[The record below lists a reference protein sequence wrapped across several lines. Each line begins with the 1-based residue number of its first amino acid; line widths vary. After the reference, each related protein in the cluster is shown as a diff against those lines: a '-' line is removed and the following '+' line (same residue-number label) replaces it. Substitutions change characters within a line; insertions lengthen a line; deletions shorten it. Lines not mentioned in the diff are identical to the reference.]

1 MKVYLLNYVEK
12 NIKEIILITLIIF
25 IGLIIGII
33 YINSLTDENIS
44 KVDSHVNSVVDY
56 IKELNCEESKIDNTV
71 ILFSNLKKNILY
83 IMLIGLFSLCIIG
96 LPIMYLLIGFKSFS
110 LGYTMSAILATLGTK
125 SGIIFICS
133 SMILH
138 NIIYLIGIY
147 LISISGIDLYKEI
160 VVNKSENI
168 RLKIISHIIFIVI
181 SVLISVFAALVETFI
196 SNNLFI
202 MLKDFI

>member
-56 IKELNCEESKIDNTV
+56 IKKLNCEESKIDNTV
-71 ILFSNLKKNILY
+71 ILFSNLKRNILY

>member
-12 NIKEIILITLIIF
+12 NIKEIILITLFIF

-71 ILFSNLKKNILY
+71 ILFSNLKRNILY

>member
-71 ILFSNLKKNILY
+71 ILFSNLKRNILY

-160 VVNKSENI
+160 VVNKSEKI

>member
-71 ILFSNLKKNILY
+71 ILFSNLKRNILY

-110 LGYTMSAILATLGTK
+110 LGYTMSAVLATLGTK

-133 SMILH
+133 SMLLH
-138 NIIYLIGIY
+138 NIILLIGIY

>member
-71 ILFSNLKKNILY
+71 ILFSNLKRNILLLTRVSY
-83 IMLIGLFSLCIIG
+83 I
-96 LPIMYLLIGFKSFS
+96 
-110 LGYTMSAILATLGTK
+110 
-125 SGIIFICS
+125 
-133 SMILH
+133 
-138 NIIYLIGIY
+138 
-147 LISISGIDLYKEI
+147 
-160 VVNKSENI
+160 
-168 RLKIISHIIFIVI
+168 
-181 SVLISVFAALVETFI
+181 
-196 SNNLFI
+196 
-202 MLKDFI
+202 

>member
-1 MKVYLLNYVEK
+1 MVVYLLNYVEK

-56 IKELNCEESKIDNTV
+56 IKELNCEESKIENTV
-71 ILFSNLKKNILY
+71 ILFSNLKRNILY

>member
-71 ILFSNLKKNILY
+71 ILFSNLKRNILY

-96 LPIMYLLIGFKSFS
+96 LPIMYLLVGFKSFS

>member
-71 ILFSNLKKNILY
+71 ILFSNLKRNIIY

>member
-71 ILFSNLKKNILY
+71 ILFSNLKRNILY

>member
-44 KVDSHVNSVVDY
+44 KVDSHVNSVIDY

-71 ILFSNLKKNILY
+71 ILFSNLKRNILY

>member
-56 IKELNCEESKIDNTV
+56 IKELNCEESKIENTV
-71 ILFSNLKKNILY
+71 ILFSNLKRNILY

-160 VVNKSENI
+160 VVNKSEDI

>member
-56 IKELNCEESKIDNTV
+56 IKDLNCEESKIDNTV
-71 ILFSNLKKNILY
+71 ILFSNLKRNILY

-181 SVLISVFAALVETFI
+181 SVLISVFAALVETFV

>member
-71 ILFSNLKKNILY
+71 ILFSNLKRNILY

-110 LGYTMSAILATLGTK
+110 LGYTMSAILATLGTR

>member
-56 IKELNCEESKIDNTV
+56 IKELNCEESKIENTV
-71 ILFSNLKKNILY
+71 ILFSNLKRNILY
-83 IMLIGLFSLCIIG
+83 IMLTGLFSLCIIG

-181 SVLISVFAALVETFI
+181 SVLISVFAALVETFV

>member
-56 IKELNCEESKIDNTV
+56 IKELNCEESKIENTV
-71 ILFSNLKKNILY
+71 ILFSNLKRNILY

>member
-71 ILFSNLKKNILY
+71 ILFSNLKRNILY

-202 MLKDFI
+202 ILKDFI

>member
-71 ILFSNLKKNILY
+71 ILFSNLKRNILY

-96 LPIMYLLIGFKSFS
+96 LPIMYLLIGFKSFFFF
-110 LGYTMSAILATLGTK
+110 YTMSAILATLGTK

>member
-71 ILFSNLKKNILY
+71 ILFTNLKRNILY

-110 LGYTMSAILATLGTK
+110 LGYTMSAILATLGTR

>member
-71 ILFSNLKKNILY
+71 ILFSNLKRKILY

>member
-12 NIKEIILITLIIF
+12 KIKEIILITLIIF

-71 ILFSNLKKNILY
+71 ILFSNLKRNILY

>member
-71 ILFSNLKKNILY
+71 ILFSNLKRNILY

-160 VVNKSENI
+160 VVIKSENI

>member
-1 MKVYLLNYVEK
+1 MKVYFLNYVEK

-56 IKELNCEESKIDNTV
+56 IKELNCEESKIENTV
-71 ILFSNLKKNILY
+71 ILFSNLKRNILY

>member
-33 YINSLTDENIS
+33 YINSLTVENIS

-71 ILFSNLKKNILY
+71 ILFSNLKRNILY

-168 RLKIISHIIFIVI
+168 KLKIISHIIFIVI
-181 SVLISVFAALVETFI
+181 SVLISVFAALVETFV

>member
-71 ILFSNLKKNILY
+71 ILFSNLKRNILY

-202 MLKDFI
+202 MLKEFI

>member
-1 MKVYLLNYVEK
+1 
-12 NIKEIILITLIIF
+12 
-25 IGLIIGII
+25 
-33 YINSLTDENIS
+33 
-44 KVDSHVNSVVDY
+44 
-56 IKELNCEESKIDNTV
+56 
-71 ILFSNLKKNILY
+71 
-83 IMLIGLFSLCIIG
+83 
-96 LPIMYLLIGFKSFS
+96 
-110 LGYTMSAILATLGTK
+110 MSAIIASIGTK

-138 NIIYLIGIY
+138 NIIYLLGIY

>member
-71 ILFSNLKKNILY
+71 ILFSNLKRNILY

-110 LGYTMSAILATLGTK
+110 LGYTMSAVLATLGTK

-181 SVLISVFAALVETFI
+181 SVLISVFAALVETFV

>member
-71 ILFSNLKKNILY
+71 ILFSNLKRNILY

-181 SVLISVFAALVETFI
+181 SVLISMFAALVETFI

>member
-56 IKELNCEESKIDNTV
+56 IKELNCEESKIENTV
-71 ILFSNLKKNILY
+71 ILFSNLKRNILY

-147 LISISGIDLYKEI
+147 LITISGIDLYKEI

>member
-71 ILFSNLKKNILY
+71 ILFSNLKRNILY

-160 VVNKSENI
+160 VVNKSEDI

>member
-71 ILFSNLKKNILY
+71 ILFSNLKRNILY

-110 LGYTMSAILATLGTK
+110 LGYTMSAVLATLGTK

>member
-56 IKELNCEESKIDNTV
+56 IKELNCEKSKIDNTV
-71 ILFSNLKKNILY
+71 ILFSNLKRNILY

>member
-56 IKELNCEESKIDNTV
+56 IKKINCEESKIDNTV
-71 ILFSNLKKNILY
+71 ILFSNLKRNILY

>member
-56 IKELNCEESKIDNTV
+56 IKDLNCEESKIDNTV
-71 ILFSNLKKNILY
+71 ILFSNLKRNILY

>member
-71 ILFSNLKKNILY
+71 ILFSNLKRNILY

-110 LGYTMSAILATLGTK
+110 LGYTMSAILATLDTK

>member
-71 ILFSNLKKNILY
+71 ILFSNLKRNILY

-181 SVLISVFAALVETFI
+181 SVLISVFAALVETFV

>member
-71 ILFSNLKKNILY
+71 ILFSNLKRNILY

-133 SMILH
+133 SMVLH

-181 SVLISVFAALVETFI
+181 SVLISVFAALVETFV

>member
-1 MKVYLLNYVEK
+1 MKVYFLNYVEK

-56 IKELNCEESKIDNTV
+56 IKELNCEKSKIDNTV
-71 ILFSNLKKNILY
+71 ILFSNLKRNILY